1 MFKQELKNE
10 TISLGAIY
18 QACNEIKK
26 IAWQGEININDIEPL
41 INSVYQITSENIHDI
56 YISTKRLNTGL
67 DFLRRQLVGDAFS
80 RDAEVTRYFEAIGI
94 LIKNMNKKEEIFD
107 KLRKQLTEQTMPVQE
122 DNLGD
127 HALFLS
133 NLYLGT
139 ISTVEPRIIV
149 NGDNKYLTD
158 KKNAAM
164 IRSLLLCAIRSY
176 ILWQQSGG
184 SKFRIFIFKKKIAQ
198 LAVTL

>member
-26 IAWQGEININDIEPL
+26 IAWQGEININTIEPL
-41 INSVYQITSENIHDI
+41 INSVYQITSENIDDI
-56 YISTKRLNTGL
+56 YINIKRLNIGL

-94 LIKNMNKKEEIFD
+94 LIKNMNKKQDVFN
-107 KLRKQLTEQTMPVQE
+107 KLRKQITEQNMEVQE
-122 DNLGD
+122 DNLDD

-133 NLYLGT
+133 NLYLNT
-139 ISTVEPRIIV
+139 VSKVEPRIIV
-149 NGDNKYLTD
+149 NGDNKYLID

-176 ILWQQSGG
+176 VLWQQSGG